1 MKLIGKAENI
11 DLLNRVFKEKNIIIP
26 KYFYF
31 NINQFRKKKNF
42 ILKKV
47 SKFLKK
53 SNIILRSSAK
63 NEDNK
68 NFSNAGKYDSII
80 ITRASNLA
88 AIKKILEKFILQFK
102 SQKDKIIVQEL
113 IDKVDFAGVIF
124 SKDINYNSPY
134 YIINYDN
141 SGKTDLITS
150 GGKNEKIKSLIIY
163 KGFKPKNKFFLSLIE
178 SVKKLEKITKYDR
191 LDIEFAVKKK
201 KLYLF
206 QVRPL
211 PKPKFKTAISSY
223 KTGEFNSYLKNIKK
237 KIYKLQ
243 LANPT
248 IESKNTYFSNMSDWN
263 PAEMIGDKPSPLA
276 ISLYRELITDEV
288 WREQRMAYGYKNV
301 FPNPLLFSF
310 AGSPYIDLRT
320 DIASFLPQSLN
331 KKDTSYIINKYLN
344 IIKKKPE
351 LHDKIEFELV
361 ETCFSF
367 LSNDRLKKLFPGNIV
382 KRYLKSLSILT
393 TKIIKEDNMLTEI
406 NKVSILKKQLNLI
419 SQSNLSDIQKIFYII
434 KLTKN
439 LGTLPF
445 SGLARCAF
453 ISQRILLD
461 LKELNLISNYEFNKF
476 FNSINSITNEF
487 SKDFLKLKKKKIS
500 KKTFMSKYGHL
511 RPSTY
516 DINSLN
522 YSEGFKIYFS
532 NKKNN
537 NSLGVSKYIFKN
549 FKKKDKIN
557 KLLIKYLKIDFNSF
571 IKFATDS
578 VYLREKSKLDFS
590 RGINL
595 IFENLISLGKRLK
608 ISRKDLSYIDL
619 KTLLNAYSAVEIINL
634 KKLLKNE
641 ISKNKFEFNIM
652 KMIKMPDFII
662 SDNDVYSFYN
672 NISKANFITLNSI
685 MGDVVELKKQDPKKL
700 KGKILLIKNADP
712 GFDYIFNFE
721 IKGLITQYGG
731 ANSHMAIRCLELNI
745 PAAIG
750 VGKFQYDKIKNTK
763 KILLNCSKKRI
774 ETI

>member
-1 MKLIGKAENI
+1 
-11 DLLNRVFKEKNIIIP
+11 
-26 KYFYF
+26 
-31 NINQFRKKKNF
+31 
-42 ILKKV
+42 
-47 SKFLKK
+47 
-53 SNIILRSSAK
+53 
-63 NEDNK
+63 
-68 NFSNAGKYDSII
+68 
-80 ITRASNLA
+80 
-88 AIKKILEKFILQFK
+88 
-102 SQKDKIIVQEL
+102 
-113 IDKVDFAGVIF
+113 
-124 SKDINYNSPY
+124 
-134 YIINYDN
+134 
-141 SGKTDLITS
+141 
-150 GGKNEKIKSLIIY
+150 
-163 KGFKPKNKFFLSLIE
+163 
-178 SVKKLEKITKYDR
+178 
-191 LDIEFAVKKK
+191 
-201 KLYLF
+201 
-206 QVRPL
+206 
-211 PKPKFKTAISSY
+211 
-223 KTGEFNSYLKNIKK
+223 
-237 KIYKLQ
+237 
-243 LANPT
+243 
-248 IESKNTYFSNMSDWN
+248 
-263 PAEMIGDKPSPLA
+263 
-276 ISLYRELITDEV
+276 
-288 WREQRMAYGYKNV
+288 
-301 FPNPLLFSF
+301 
-310 AGSPYIDLRT
+310 
-320 DIASFLPQSLN
+320 
-331 KKDTSYIINKYLN
+331 
-344 IIKKKPE
+344 
-351 LHDKIEFELV
+351 
-361 ETCFSF
+361 
-367 LSNDRLKKLFPGNIV
+367 
-382 KRYLKSLSILT
+382 
-393 TKIIKEDNMLTEI
+393 
-406 NKVSILKKQLNLI
+406 
-419 SQSNLSDIQKIFYII
+419 
-434 KLTKN
+434 
-439 LGTLPF
+439 
-445 SGLARCAF
+445 
-453 ISQRILLD
+453 
-461 LKELNLISNYEFNKF
+461 
-476 FNSINSITNEF
+476 
-487 SKDFLKLKKKKIS
+487 
-500 KKTFMSKYGHL
+500 MSKYGHL

-685 MGDVVELKKQDPKKL
+685 VGDVVELKKQDPKKL